1 MTVTEPDPEPVTY
14 TIAESATL
22 LRIGINQ
29 TYEAV
34 HRGDIPSIKI
44 GHRRHVPAWF
54 FRKLM
59 RGDARTLTTP
69 SGSEPAGAV
78 KRELV

>member
-1 MTVTEPDPEPVTY
+1 MTMTEPDSVTY
-14 TIAESATL
+14 TIAESAKL
-22 LRIGINQ
+22 LRMGINQ

-44 GHRRHVPAWF
+44 GHRRYVPAWF

-59 RGDARTLTTP
+59 GGEGIKLTT
-69 SGSEPAGAV
+69 SIGSEPADE
-78 KRELV
+78 RPT

>member
-14 TIAESATL
+14 TIAETAKR
-22 LRIGINQ
+22 LRMGINQ

-34 HRGDIPSIKI
+34 HQGDIPSIKI
-44 GHRRHVPAWF
+44 GHRRYVPAWF

-59 RGDARTLTTP
+59 GGEGIKLTTP
-69 SGSEPAGAV
+69 SGSEPSHGPAT
-78 KRELV
+78 

>member
-1 MTVTEPDPEPVTY
+1 MTVTEPAPESVTY
-14 TIAESATL
+14 TIAETSRL

-44 GHRRHVPAWF
+44 GHRWHVPAWF

-59 RGDARTLTTP
+59 G
-69 SGSEPAGAV
+69 GEG
-78 KRELV
+78 